1 MENKTFA
8 DLKKICRER
17 KYKGFS
23 KYNKY
28 DLIQFIHKMED
39 LAGTPVEGTVETP
52 VETIAKSP
60 PSKAK
65 NHTERLG
72 RTVEYYIATIYM
84 NEGIDAIF
92 KEDLI
97 DLRMI
102 ERDAPLFEK
111 MKNHYPYLMYIG
123 NKDNKYDFKYI
134 DIDHHSETKYVSVKT
149 NFNGSKVCPQVIGQT
164 TLKKFIE
171 YFGIL
176 LPEGVSKIDPK
187 DPLIISTIKEYIVA
201 HIGDLL
207 KEYLKLTL
215 HCDLIYYNKNKNKKK
230 TYIQLIKCTEA
241 QIAAIL
247 FVASQIGFSHL
258 EKKKEWNESTTVYYI
273 SPVDGKKRS
282 IGEFQVHNHRNNIKF
297 RWNMV
302 NLLEVLP
309 IKPIVITH

>member
-1 MENKTFA
+1 
-8 DLKKICRER
+8 
-17 KYKGFS
+17 
-23 KYNKY
+23 
-28 DLIQFIHKMED
+28 MED
-39 LAGTPVEGTVETP
+39 LAGTSVVEAPVETP
-52 VETIAKSP
+52 VEVIAKAP
-60 PSKAK
+60 ASKAK

-72 RTVEYYIATIYM
+72 RTVEYYIATIYF

-92 KEDLI
+92 KEELI
-97 DLRMI
+97 DLRMV

-111 MKNHYPYLMYIG
+111 MKSHYPYLMYIG

-134 DIDHHSETKYVSVKT
+134 DIDQHSETKYVSVKT

-164 TLKKFIE
+164 TLKKFID
-171 YFGIL
+171 YFGIPISDL
-176 LPEGVSKIDPK
+176 SSTGKFDPK
-187 DPLIISTIKEYIVA
+187 DPLIITTIKEYIVA

-215 HCDLIYYNKNKNKKK
+215 HCDLIYYNKNKDKKK

-241 QIAAIL
+241 QIAAIA
-247 FVASQIGFSHL
+247 FEPSQIGFSHL
-258 EKKKEWNESTTVYYI
+258 EKKKEWNESTTVYYT
-273 SPVDGKKRS
+273 SPVDGTKRS

-309 IKPIVITH
+309 IQPIVITH

>member
-1 MENKTFA
+1 
-8 DLKKICRER
+8 
-17 KYKGFS
+17 
-23 KYNKY
+23 
-28 DLIQFIHKMED
+28 MED
-39 LAGTPVEGTVETP
+39 LAGTPVE
-52 VETIAKSP
+52 TITKLPA
-60 PSKAK
+60 SKAK

-92 KEDLI
+92 KEELI

-102 ERDAPLFEK
+102 ERDASLFEK
-111 MKNHYPYLMYIG
+111 MKSHYPYLMYIG
-123 NKDNKYDFKYI
+123 NKENKYDFKYI

-171 YFGIL
+171 YFEIPLSESSTTTG
-176 LPEGVSKIDPK
+176 KFDPK
-187 DPLIISTIKEYIVA
+187 DPQVINTIKEYIVA

-215 HCDLIYYNKNKNKKK
+215 HCDLIYYNKNKDKKK

-241 QIAAIL
+241 QIAAIT
-247 FVASQIGFSHL
+247 FATSQIGFSHL
-258 EKKKEWNESTTVYYI
+258 EKKKEWNESTTVYYTD
-273 SPVDGKKRS
+273 PVDGKKRS